1 MFNFFKK
8 KDKPKKETTKKEN
21 KTTTKKDMKQTDE
34 FSYFPFPKEA
44 TFLPES
50 YTDKE
55 AKVSIPRDVFLL
67 NQPVYAKAL
76 KEEIRNGN
84 SEKLES
90 LEEHHFETKMMFRSH
105 ITYMFDNETY
115 ENFVKNETIYDT
127 KIHKEQKEKNQTFHP
142 ITFNV
147 TTEQPFKIMGD
158 RYVNK
163 EVLAVILRSNFPNSD
178 ENTLKEILSKAIPI
192 AKEL

>member
-8 KDKPKKETTKKEN
+8 KNKSKKEETKQEV
-21 KTTTKKDMKQTDE
+21 KTTKDMKQTDE
-34 FSYFPFPKEA
+34 FSYFPFPKEV

-55 AKVSIPRDVFLL
+55 AKVSIPREVFLL
-67 NQPVYAKAL
+67 NQPVYAKTL
-76 KEEIRNGN
+76 KEEVRNGQ
-84 SEKLES
+84 SEKLED

-105 ITYMFDNETY
+105 ITYMFDDETY
-115 ENFVKNETIYDT
+115 ENFVKNELVYDT
-127 KIHKEQKEKNQTFHP
+127 KIHEEQKEENKTFRP

-178 ENTLKEILSKAIPI
+178 EETLKEILLKAIPI